1 MNSLFAAQHNGKAQV
16 GAEAER
22 QPVRLGAF
30 FRCLGLGA
38 GKLTRTRT
46 KGMSL
51 EEEKGGSAFCPWRS
65 SVREIFIAG

>member
-51 EEEKGGSAFCPWRS
+51 EEEKKGGVCFLVPGDLLC
-65 SVREIFIAG
+65 VKY